1 MTGQQQIELA
11 LCRRTGRGHAVLV
24 GNGTA
29 GLALGLQ
36 ALGAAGRPVVLPDSV
51 CLNVP
56 IAAQLAAARPVYA
69 EVQLADLGIDP
80 TAVAPLL
87 VGAGALIAVHGYG
100 SVCALDALQAA
111 ADAAG
116 CPLIEDACLAF
127 GGSHRSQAVGSFGAV
142 SVLSFGAGKPIS
154 IDHGGA
160 VLTDDAALAREL
172 RALDA
177 RLPAFTAAA
186 QGTIDDLGRH
196 HTRLYNA
203 HFGRDLAA
211 HVAGFQQQVRAV
223 QPAFLHRFDPL
234 HLAPL
239 AAAVARLDTVI
250 AQRWQHLQA
259 LLHQLAPLLGDDLQP
274 LQPTPGAVPWRL
286 NLLAQPRDA
295 LLRALHGA
303 GLHASS
309 WHPSAADFLAD
320 APSGHPVAGR
330 IGAQILNLWLDEA
343 CTPAY
348 QGRVADLLRQGLD
361 AHRRAGATAA
371 TTTAATAA
379 TATDAVHPCTV

>member
-1 MTGQQQIELA
+1 MTEQQQIELA

-36 ALGAAGRPVVLPDSV
+36 ALGAAGRDVVLPDSV

-56 IAAQLAAARPVYA
+56 IAVQLAVARPVYA
-69 EVQLADLGIDP
+69 EVRLADLGVDP
-80 TAVAPLL
+80 AL
-87 VGAGALIAVHGYG
+87 VSPRLTGAGALIAVHGYG
-100 SVCALDALQAA
+100 SVCDVAALQAA

-116 CPLIEDACLAF
+116 CPLVEDACLAF
-127 GGSHRSQAVGSFGAV
+127 GGTFNGRPVGSFGAL

-177 RLPAFTAAA
+177 RLPAFTATA
-186 QGTIDDLGRH
+186 QATIDGLGNA

-203 HFGRDLAA
+203 HFGRDLAN

-239 AAAVARLDTVI
+239 AAALATLDTVI
-250 AQRWQHLQA
+250 AQRWSNLQA
-259 LLHQLAPLLGDDLQP
+259 WLHTLAPLLGDHLQP
-274 LQPTPGAVPWRL
+274 LPPTPGAVPWRF
-286 NLLAQPRDA
+286 NLLAVPRDA
-295 LLRALHGA
+295 LLRVLHGA

-320 APSGHPVAGR
+320 TPTAHPVAAR

-348 QGRVADLLRQGLD
+348 RAQVAGLLRQALD
-361 AHRRAGATAA
+361 AHHPTSTSPLHNACTA
-371 TTTAATAA
+371 
-379 TATDAVHPCTV
+379 